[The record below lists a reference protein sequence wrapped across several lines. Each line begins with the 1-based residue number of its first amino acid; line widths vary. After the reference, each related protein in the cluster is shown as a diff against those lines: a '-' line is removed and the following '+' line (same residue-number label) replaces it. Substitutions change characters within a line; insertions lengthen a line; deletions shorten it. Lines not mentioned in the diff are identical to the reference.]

1 MADDVTG
8 DAAAEWVPID
18 SLKPWDK
25 NPRKNDGVPVQ
36 KVADS
41 IRRFG
46 FGAVIVARKAD
57 GEIIAGHTRW
67 KAAKLIGMQRVPV
80 RYLDIDAREAHLLAL
95 ADNRLNEIAEWIPEM
110 VADVVDEESFT
121 PEEIDTA
128 GWDGEAF
135 TDLLDTDTR
144 KRSGGDE
151 ELEPPAT
158 PITQPG
164 DLWILGEH
172 QLLCGS
178 AVEADDVAKVMGTW
192 KAGVIFTDPPYGVA
206 YTGGS
211 KKRDALAGDRTTGLY
226 EPALALAAKHATD
239 DAAAYV
245 WHASSK
251 TVEVLLALK
260 LAGYEHKATIIW
272 AKNHAQFGGAGMH
285 ADYHQKHEPCWY
297 GQLAGKKARWYGPAN
312 ETTVWEYPRAAVN
325 EYHPTQK
332 PVELAARA
340 LTNSTL
346 RGEVVLD
353 MFGGSGSTLIAAEQT
368 GRRARL
374 IELEP
379 KYCDVIVARWEA
391 LTKRKA
397 ERAQ

>member
-1 MADDVTG
+1 MVDDVTG
-8 DAAAEWVPID
+8 DAAAEWVPIE
-18 SLKPWDK
+18 SLKPWAK

-80 RYLDIDAREAHLLAL
+80 RYLDIDEREAHLLAL
-95 ADNRLNEIAEWIPEM
+95 ADNRLNEIAEWDSELL
-110 VADVVDEESFT
+110 ADVVEDEAFT
-121 PEEIDTA
+121 PDEIDTA
-128 GWDGEAF
+128 GWDQESF
-135 TDLLDTDTR
+135 TELLDTDKR
-144 KRSGGDE
+144 KRKADDDDVQ
-151 ELEPPAT
+151 PPAK

-164 DLWILGEH
+164 DLWILGDH
-172 QLLCGS
+172 MLLCGS
-178 AVEADDVAKVMGTW
+178 AVEPDDVAKVMGSA
-192 KAGVIFTDPPYGVA
+192 KAALIFTDPPYGVA

-211 KKRDALAGDRTTGLY
+211 KKRDALQGDRTTGLY
-226 EPALALAAKHATD
+226 EPALALAAQHALPD
-239 DAAAYV
+239 VAAYV

-251 TVEVLLALK
+251 TIEVLLALK

-297 GQLAGKKARWYGPAN
+297 GQLAGHKARWFGPAN
-312 ETTVWEYPRAAVN
+312 ETTVWEYARASKN

-340 LTNSTL
+340 IANSTL

-368 GRRARL
+368 GRHARL

-379 KYCDVIVARWEA
+379 GYCDVIVKRWETA
-391 LTKRKA
+391 TGCKA